1 MNFDSLFSS
10 EEKCY
15 EYLWELRYPDGFRC
29 PKCGGNKYWLT
40 QKKLAMCNS
49 CKYQGSVTAGTIFQ
63 DTRKP
68 LQSWFRAIWWLV
80 AQKNGVSA
88 LGLQRILGLGSYQ
101 TAWAWLHRF
110 RRLLVIPGREK
121 LSGRVE
127 VDETYVG
134 GYQPGTRGR
143 GAGGK
148 SLVVIGVEECGN
160 RLGRIR
166 MQRITNASRKCIE
179 GFLKDNVETGTT
191 VISDHWQAYNHI
203 TEIGYTQEFG
213 EVVQDEKGEGVL
225 PKVHLVASLL
235 KRWLLGTHQNFVSSK
250 NLEFYLD
257 EFTFRHNRRNAK
269 TRGLLFQTVLK
280 QAVVHFP
287 VTYSSM
293 VNC

>member
-15 EYLWELRYPDGFRC
+15 EYLWELRYPDGFLC

-110 RRLLVIPGREK
+110 RRLLVIPGREISQEELK
-121 LSGRVE
+121 LM
-127 VDETYVG
+127 
-134 GYQPGTRGR
+134 
-143 GAGGK
+143 K
-148 SLVVIGVEECGN
+148 L
-160 RLGRIR
+160 
-166 MQRITNASRKCIE
+166 M
-179 GFLKDNVETGTT
+179 
-191 VISDHWQAYNHI
+191 W
-203 TEIGYTQEFG
+203 
-213 EVVQDEKGEGVL
+213 
-225 PKVHLVASLL
+225 VAI
-235 KRWLLGTHQNFVSSK
+235 
-250 NLEFYLD
+250 NLEPEGGVQGENLW
-257 EFTFRHNRRNAK
+257 
-269 TRGLLFQTVLK
+269 
-280 QAVVHFP
+280 
-287 VTYSSM
+287 
-293 VNC
+293 